1 MTDITELV
9 RRLRGLAEYVD
20 DCDEAADALEA
31 QTKRIAGLEY
41 EARLFDEALGNAHAR
56 IAELE
61 ALLKDCADDLE
72 AEVDARYGENAKKC
86 MPHRYERDM
95 APVVAARAA
104 LNGEK

>member
-1 MTDITELV
+1 MTDENIAW
-9 RRLRGLAEYVD
+9 LRYHICLD
-20 DCDEAADALEA
+20 DPHVYNRIADALKA
-31 QTKRIAGLEY
+31 K
-41 EARLFDEALGNAHAR
+41 NAR